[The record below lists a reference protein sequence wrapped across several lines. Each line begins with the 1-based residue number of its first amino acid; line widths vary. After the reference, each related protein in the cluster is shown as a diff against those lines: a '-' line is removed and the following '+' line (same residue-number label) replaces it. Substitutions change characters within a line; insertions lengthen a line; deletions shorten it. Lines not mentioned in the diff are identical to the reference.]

1 MAQEL
6 KIQTPTPPMTPA
18 TAQASRMTYE
28 EFLDWADEDT
38 WAEWVD
44 GEVILMSPASDP
56 HQDLLGFLSSLLR
69 HFVEAHGLGRVLIAP
84 FQMKLSVRPSGRE
97 PDLIFIAKEHLDRLK
112 KTYLDGPADLAIEIV
127 STDSRS
133 RDRGEKFYEYEQ
145 AAMPEYW
152 MLDRSRRQAEF
163 YQLGENGTYQR
174 MNVGDDGNFRS
185 HVIKGLWLRVDWL
198 WQDPLPTLMSVLK
211 EWGLVK

>member
-6 KIQTPTPPMTPA
+6 KIQTSTPPVTPPSA
-18 TAQASRMTYE
+18 PPARMTYE

-84 FQMKLSVRPSGRE
+84 FQMKLSARPSGRE

-112 KTYLDGPADLAIEIV
+112 RTYLDGPADLAIEIV

-145 AAMPEYW
+145 ASVLEYW
-152 MLDRSRRQAEF
+152 MLDRSRRQGEF
-163 YQLGENGTYQR
+163 YELGENRTYQR
-174 MNVGDDGNFRS
+174 MDVGADGIFRS
-185 HVIKGLWLRVDWL
+185 RVIEGLWLRVDWL

-211 EWGLVK
+211 EWGLVD